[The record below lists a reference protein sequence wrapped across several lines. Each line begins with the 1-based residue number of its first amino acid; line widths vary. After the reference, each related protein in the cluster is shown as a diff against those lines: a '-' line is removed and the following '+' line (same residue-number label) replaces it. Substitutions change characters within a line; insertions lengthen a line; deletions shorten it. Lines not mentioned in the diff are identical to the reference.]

1 MNLKRPLKIFLGL
14 FILLCEN
21 LFAQTKYQKDFNEF
35 WNDINNNYAYLE
47 QQKID
52 WKKVKEIY
60 EPQAEKINN
69 DSDFIRLLENVL
81 NELYNG
87 HSSLNI
93 NLNTSNRLI
102 PSGQDIYVEKKG
114 NRYFV
119 TDVRK
124 GFGSDQSGL
133 KIGMQITKYNGKDI
147 DRQLQKFLPRF
158 TKNHSSK
165 MYQYALDMLFAGT
178 HDTKRE
184 INAIENGKEKIF
196 KPVDYNY
203 GPSEILLS
211 GKILNESTV
220 YIRINN
226 SLGNNNL
233 ISEFDKTL
241 DSFINYK
248 NIIVDLTETPSGGNS
263 TVARAIMGRFTDK
276 QLPYQIHEFDEKQYD
291 TKRHW
296 EEFVTPRKTIYKGNV
311 YILVGHWTGS
321 MGEGI
326 AIGFN
331 GMKKAKII
339 GTPMAGLLG
348 AISGFQLSETQIRY
362 QFPTERLY
370 HINGTPRE
378 DFVPEIRTKN
388 IEETILKA
396 KEIK

>member
-1 MNLKRPLKIFLGL
+1 MIIKKLLTVIFVV
-14 FILLCEN
+14 FILLCGN
-21 LFAQTKYQKDFNEF
+21 FSAQTKYQKDFNEF
-35 WNDINNNYAYLE
+35 WNDINDHYAYLNE
-47 QQKID
+47 QKID
-52 WKKVKEIY
+52 WKKAKEIY

-87 HSSLNI
+87 HSSLSI
-93 NLNTSNRLI
+93 NLNSSNRLI
-102 PSGQDIYVEKKG
+102 PSGQDVYIEKRG
-114 NRYFV
+114 NEYFV
-119 TDVRK
+119 TDIRK
-124 GFGSDQSGL
+124 GFGADQSGL
-133 KIGMQITKYNGKDI
+133 KIGMQVTKFNGKDI
-147 DRQLQKFLPRF
+147 DSQLQKFLPKF
-158 TKNHSSK
+158 TQNHSAK

-184 INAIENGKEKIF
+184 ITVIENKKEKVF
-196 KPVDYNY
+196 KPIDYNY
-203 GPSEILLS
+203 GPSETLLS
-211 GKILNESTV
+211 SKVLNENTV
-220 YIRINN
+220 YIRVNN

-241 DSFINYK
+241 DTFINFK
-248 NIIVDLTETPSGGNS
+248 NVIIDLTETPSGGNS

-276 QLPYQIHEFDEKQYD
+276 QLPYQIHEFDEKQFE

-296 EEFVTPRKTIYKGNV
+296 TEFVAPRKTIFKGNV

-326 AIGFN
+326 AIGFD

-348 AISGFQLSETQIRY
+348 AISEFKLSETQIRY

-370 HINGTPRE
+370 HITGTPRE
-378 DFVPEIRTKN
+378 DFIPQVRTQN